1 MREFWGKVFAILWKD
16 LLLEIRA
23 KEIVVSL
30 LVFAL
35 LTIIIFSFAFEPG
48 PGRIG
53 IVAPGVLWVAF
64 TFAGVLGL
72 NRSFIREKDSG
83 CLQGLMLCPVDR
95 DVVYFGKMLA
105 SFIFMFA
112 MELIIMP
119 VFSIFLNLPIF
130 MPGLILIA
138 FVATIGFV
146 AVGTIF
152 SAIAVNTKAR
162 EFMLPLLFFPVVIP
176 VLIAAVK
183 STALV
188 LDGSPW
194 ALLWPWLEMI
204 AAFDAIFLV
213 VSSLIFQYALE
224 E

>member
-1 MREFWGKVFAILWKD
+1 MLAKD
-16 LLLEIRA
+16 LLLEFRA
-23 KEIVVSL
+23 REIVVSL

-48 PGRIG
+48 PDRIG

-72 NRSFIREKDSG
+72 NRAFVQEKDSG

-95 DVVYFGKMLA
+95 EAIYFGKMLA
-105 SFIFMFA
+105 SFIFMFI
-112 MELIIMP
+112 MEIIIMP

-130 MPGLILIA
+130 MPWLLLIA
-138 FVATIGFV
+138 FLATIGFV

-162 EFMLPLLFFPVVIP
+162 DLMLPLLFFPVVVP

-183 STALV
+183 SSAIV
-188 LDGSPW
+188 LAGSS
-194 ALLWPWLEMI
+194 LDDLWPWLQMI

-213 VSSLIFQYALE
+213 ISALIFQYALE

>member
-1 MREFWGKVFAILWKD
+1 MRGFWGKVFAIMAKD

-23 KEIVVSL
+23 REIVVSL

-48 PGRIG
+48 AERIG

-64 TFAGVLGL
+64 SFAGVLGL
-72 NRSFIREKDSG
+72 NRSFIQEKESG

-95 DVVYFGKMLA
+95 EAIYFGKMLS
-105 SFIFMFA
+105 SFVFMFI

-119 VFSIFLNLPIF
+119 VFSIFLNLPLF
-130 MPGLILIA
+130 MPWLLLIA
-138 FVATIGFV
+138 FLGTIGFV

-152 SAIAVNTKAR
+152 SAIAVNTKVR
-162 EFMLPLLFFPVVIP
+162 ELMLPLLFFPIIVP

-183 STALV
+183 
-188 LDGSPW
+188 GS
-194 ALLWPWLEMI
+194 AIVISDSGTEGLWSWLQMI

-213 VSSLIFQYALE
+213 VSSLIFQYAIE